1 MVTETAPYS
10 SSEIITKVPPE
21 FVRQY
26 WSEIEGSI
34 PQEKVSSHL
43 RQIGLAKVMASQG
56 SGMIEG
62 LGQKAA
68 SIDPRLFFRL
78 QQQHGNAVHE
88 WLPEYLKD
96 NPHMCAKG
104 YRPKVNAARH
114 GITGG
119 WLSN

>member
-1 MVTETAPYS
+1 MVTETAPCS

-26 WSEIEGSI
+26 WREIEGSI

-78 QQQHGNAVHE
+78 QHQHGNAVHE

>member
-1 MVTETAPYS
+1 MVTETAPCS
-10 SSEIITKVPPE
+10 NSEIITKVPPE

-26 WSEIEGSI
+26 WREIEGSI

>member
-26 WSEIEGSI
+26 WREIEGSI

>member
-1 MVTETAPYS
+1 MVTETAPCS

-26 WSEIEGSI
+26 WREIEGSI

-43 RQIGLAKVMASQG
+43 RQIGLAKVMVSQG

-68 SIDPRLFFRL
+68 SIDPLLFFRL

>member
-21 FVRQY
+21 FVREY
-26 WSEIEGSI
+26 WREIEGSI

-96 NPHMCAKG
+96 NPHLCAKG

>member
-26 WSEIEGSI
+26 WREIEGSI

-88 WLPEYLKD
+88 WLPEY
-96 NPHMCAKG
+96 
-104 YRPKVNAARH
+104 
-114 GITGG
+114 
-119 WLSN
+119 